1 MGNPIPLPL
10 VPALPDLSSSAISAS
25 AISAASATSLP
36 PAAEDPSAPRK
47 EAVEWT
53 GRRVLITGG
62 LGFIGSSLARRLVA
76 LGADVL
82 IVDSL
87 IPQYGGNWFNLDGI
101 EDRVT
106 VNLSDLRDRHVL
118 PHLVRGRDVIFN
130 LVGQTS
136 HLDSMTDPLTDLAIN
151 TEAQLHLLEACRKE
165 SPDTRIVFASTRQIY
180 GAPTYLPVD
189 EKHPLVPPDV
199 NGINK
204 LAGEFYHLLYHRVHG
219 LRASSLRLTNTYGPR
234 MRIRDARQT
243 FLGIWIRL
251 ALQGKP
257 FEVWGGEQLRDFTY
271 VDDAV
276 DAFLAAVTPATEGR
290 AFNIGGF
297 PPISLSQLA
306 KTLISANGGGTSVLK
321 PFPSE
326 RKKIDIGDY
335 HADDSAFR
343 EATGWKPR
351 VDMAEGLGRTLDWF
365 RANMSHYWD
374 EEGAGQ

>member
-1 MGNPIPLPL
+1 
-10 VPALPDLSSSAISAS
+10 
-25 AISAASATSLP
+25 
-36 PAAEDPSAPRK
+36 
-47 EAVEWT
+47 
-53 GRRVLITGG
+53 VLITGG
-62 LGFIGSSLARRLVA
+62 LGFIGSSLAHRLVGM
-76 LGADVL
+76 GADVL

-87 IPQYGGNWFNLDGI
+87 IPQYGGNLFNLHGI
-101 EDRVT
+101 EDRVR
-106 VNLSDLRDRHVL
+106 VNLTDLRDRHVL
-118 PHLVRGRDVIFN
+118 PHLVRDRDVIFN

-165 SPDTRIVFASTRQIY
+165 APRTRIVFASTRQIY
-180 GAPTYLPVD
+180 GAPSYLPVD
-189 EKHPLVPPDV
+189 ERHPLVPPDV

-204 LAGEFYHLLYHRVHG
+204 LAGEFYHLLYHRVYG

-234 MRIRDARQT
+234 MRVKDARQT

-251 ALQGKP
+251 ALEGKP

-276 DAFLAAVTPATEGR
+276 EAFLAAVTPATEGK

-297 PPISLSQLA
+297 PPLSLSALA
-306 KTLISANGGGTSVLK
+306 EALLTANGGGTSVIK
-321 PFPSE
+321 AFPAD

-343 EATGWKPR
+343 DATGWQPR
-351 VDMAEGLGRTLDWF
+351 VDMAEGLSRTLEF
-365 RANMSHYWD
+365 YRANLRHYAD
-374 EEGAGQ
+374 EEETPK